1 MMRRKTDQVEMSYG
15 TTVTGL
21 VAVVTG
27 DDESAKVILKQNRAF
42 IDGKQ
47 ADPAA
52 PLADGTQVIFM
63 RPISEG

>member
-1 MMRRKTDQVEMSYG
+1 MSDG

-21 VAVVTG
+21 VTVITG
-27 DDESAKVILKQNRAF
+27 DDESAKVMLKQNRAF

-47 ADPAA
+47 AALAA
-52 PLADGTQVIFM
+52 PLADGTQVTFM

>member
-1 MMRRKTDQVEMSYG
+1 MMRRKTDQVEMFYG

-63 RPISEG
+63 RPITEG